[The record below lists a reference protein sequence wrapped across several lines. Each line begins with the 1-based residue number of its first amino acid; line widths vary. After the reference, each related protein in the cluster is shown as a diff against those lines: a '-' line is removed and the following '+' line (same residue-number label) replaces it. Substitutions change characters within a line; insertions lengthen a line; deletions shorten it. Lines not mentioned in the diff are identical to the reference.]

1 MNHTTNHSPSH
12 SGSENALH
20 GWSQRLGMSYEE
32 YEAVMSVGQSLDDS
46 QQETLPLLT
55 PDIAAG
61 FVC

>member
-1 MNHTTNHSPSH
+1 MNHTPSQPQAQ
-12 SGSENALH
+12 SGADNALH

-32 YEAVMSVGQSLDDS
+32 YEAVMAVGQSLDES
-46 QQETLPLLT
+46 QQDSLPLLT